1 MKKIIL
7 ISSLLLFCGCA
18 AVHSPYDLYTWC
30 QNMGSSRLSSIGA
43 KAQDPAT
50 CNKELDE
57 DLADRTPRILYIP
70 RDVAMSPVIAARAIW
85 VALGM
90 TEPPF

>member
-30 QNMGSSRLSSIGA
+30 QTMGSSRLSSIGP

-50 CNKELDE
+50 CDKELDE
-57 DLADRTPRILYIP
+57 DLNDRTPRILYIP
-70 RDVAMSPVIAARAIW
+70 RDVAMSPVIAARAFW

>member
-18 AVHSPYDLYTWC
+18 AVHSPDDLYTWC
-30 QNMGSSRLSSIGA
+30 QDMGSSRLSSIGP

-50 CNKELDE
+50 CDRELAE
-57 DLADRTPRILYIP
+57 DLADRTPRILYVP
-70 RDVAMSPVIAARAIW
+70 RDIAMSPVIGARAVW
-85 VALGM
+85 VFLGM
-90 TEPPF
+90 TQPPF